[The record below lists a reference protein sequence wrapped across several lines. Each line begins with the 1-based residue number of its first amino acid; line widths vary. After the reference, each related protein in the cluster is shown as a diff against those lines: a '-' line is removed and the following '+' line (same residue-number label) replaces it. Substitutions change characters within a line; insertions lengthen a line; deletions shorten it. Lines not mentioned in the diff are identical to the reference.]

1 MTVRVRIAPSPTGD
15 PHVGTAYIGLL
26 NWCFARRHGGKFVL
40 RIEDTDRTRCT
51 EASAQA
57 IYRSLKW
64 LGLTYDEGPDV
75 GGDRGP
81 YVQSERV
88 KLGIYRRYADQ
99 LVAQGDAY
107 PCFCDAPT
115 LDAMRKQQLAEKKP
129 VMYDR
134 RCRHLAPAEAARRV
148 AAGEAHV
155 IRMKTPTEG
164 DFTYK
169 DRLRAKP
176 TTKAWA
182 EIDDQVLLK
191 ADGWPT
197 YHLAAV
203 VDDHLMGITHV
214 IRAEEWLNSLPKHI
228 WLNQHLGF
236 QAPEYVHVGLL
247 RNADKSKISKRKNPT
262 SLLWYEKQGYL
273 PEALLNF
280 LAQLGHSHPEAKE
293 QFSIQEMAGFFDLD
307 RINVAGPVFDM
318 KKLDHLQGLWFRQ
331 LPPERMRDEVVRAVD
346 TRFAELFPL
355 VRERLTRGGDFL
367 TLAEPFYAAS
377 VNHHLDDLLPKGA
390 EKDKIRGVLEA
401 LAKALKEAQAADT
414 WTVPAIEAAVRA
426 ACAAETAKAP
436 EDAAVA
442 ALWSPKVA
450 FSALRVAV
458 TGRRESPPLFDTIAA
473 IGATRCLERIAAAV
487 QKLR

>member
-26 NWCFARRHGGKFVL
+26 NWCFARRHGGKFIL

-64 LGLTYDEGPDV
+64 LGLDYDEGPDV

-88 KLGIYRRYADQ
+88 QLGIYRRYAQQ
-99 LVAQGDAY
+99 LIDQGDAY
-107 PCFCDAPT
+107 PCFCTSHD
-115 LDAMRKQQLAEKKP
+115 LEAMRKAQVAAGGALG
-129 VMYDR
+129 YDR
-134 RCRHLAPAEAARRV
+134 RCRDLPPAEAAARIAR
-148 AAGEAHV
+148 GDAHV
-155 IRMKTPTEG
+155 IRMKTPLEG
-164 DFTYK
+164 DFVYK

-176 TTKAWA
+176 VVKAWK

-191 ADGWPT
+191 SDGWPT

-214 IRAEEWLNSLPKHI
+214 IRAEEWLNSLSKHI

-236 QAPEYVHVGLL
+236 APPEYVHVGLL

-262 SLLWYEKQGYL
+262 SLLWYQRQGYL

-280 LAQLGHSHPEAKE
+280 LGLLGHSHPDGKE
-293 QFSIQEMAGFFDLD
+293 QFPLAEMAAFFDLD
-307 RINVAGPVFDM
+307 RINVAGPVFDL

-331 LPPERMRDEVVRAVD
+331 LPPERVRDEVVRAID
-346 TRFAELFPL
+346 TRFAELYPML
-355 VRERLTRGGDFL
+355 RERMVRGGDFL
-367 TLAEPFYAAS
+367 TQAEPFYAVA
-377 VNHHLDDLLPKGA
+377 VHHHLDDLLPKGV
-390 EKDKIRGVLEA
+390 EKDQARLVLEA
-401 LAKALKEAQAADT
+401 FLKAFQEHQKADGAWTAPALESLVRGVCEART
-414 WTVPAIEAAVRA
+414 
-426 ACAAETAKAP
+426 AAEPAQ
-436 EDAAVA
+436 A
-442 ALWSPKVA
+442 ALWSPKAA
-450 FSALRVAV
+450 FSLLRAAA
-458 TGRRESPPLFDTIAA
+458 TGRRESPPLFETAAA
-473 IGATRCLERIAAAV
+473 IGATRVQERLAAAV